1 MTTVDITLR
10 VNGATCT
17 GSPEARKTLADFLRD
32 DLNLT
37 GTHVGCEHGVCGA
50 CTVIVDG
57 RAVRSCL
64 MLAVQAAG
72 SEVTTIEGL
81 APDGGLG
88 TLQQAMWDSHSFQC
102 GFCTPGFV
110 MQAAAFLS
118 DHPDAGEQQIREAL
132 SGNICRC
139 TGYQSIIDG
148 VLLAAE
154 RTREALSEG
163 ATMTAIAAER
173 YTGAS
178 IKRSEDPRILTGAGR
193 YVDDIK
199 LPGMLHAAF
208 VRSPLAHGR
217 VLSVDVSAA
226 RTLPGVVAAL
236 TGADLETMTVPGP
249 DALMALLSWAGPTPE
264 FTLLATDKVRF
275 MGDPV
280 AIVIAESRYLAEDG
294 CELVEV
300 EYDDL
305 PPVMNAAFALDPSSP
320 PLFANLGDNIARP
333 HSRSEFGDVSGTFA
347 NADRI
352 IDFHID
358 VHRHQNVPMEGRACI
373 ASYDAGLGV
382 MTVYAA
388 TQSVHV
394 SRIAVAMRLG
404 MEPDKVRVLAG
415 DIGGSFGL
423 KIGASREELAV
434 AAASRLVGQ
443 PVKWIEDRGE
453 NLTASGQAREESF
466 DVRAAVSNDG
476 DLLGLDVKMVI
487 DTGSYPGMGAMLPA
501 TIEAML
507 PGPYKLAAL
516 GFESTAVT
524 TNKAC
529 YVAYRGPWASE
540 TFVRER
546 VLDLIAKD
554 AGLDPVEIRLRN
566 VAPRTDPPALM
577 ITGRPLAGVTTRESL
592 ERIGQLVDFPA
603 FRRRQAEARAQGR
616 FLGIGV
622 ATFIEAAPGPRS
634 PEGSSGPMGTESMR
648 LRLEEDGIVALFTGQ
663 MPHGQSHQTTLAQIA
678 ADEFGVPF
686 EQVRI
691 VVGDTDVVPFGLTG
705 GSRSATMTGGVALH
719 GARQL
724 KAKVLDFAAHLM
736 EASAQDLL
744 ITDGNVWV
752 RGDPASA
759 IAVTEVARRAAS
771 GQFGAGVDA
780 ELEVEATFDGGE
792 GGWSGGTHCAI
803 VDVDV
808 ETGIVKVERYVAVE
822 DCGALINPAVVEG
835 QIRGGIAQGIGA
847 VLLERSA
854 YGEDGSFQSS
864 TFMDYLMPTACDV
877 PRIEIEHLE
886 TVPLD
891 ADVNFRGVGEGGM
904 IVAPPTVVN
913 AIEDALSPFGVRI
926 YEQHLP
932 PARILELIAAAD
944 SGR

>member
-1 MTTVDITLR
+1 M
-10 VNGATCT
+10 A
-17 GSPEARKTLADFLRD
+17 
-32 DLNLT
+32 
-37 GTHVGCEHGVCGA
+37 
-50 CTVIVDG
+50 
-57 RAVRSCL
+57 
-64 MLAVQAAG
+64 Q
-72 SEVTTIEGL
+72 
-81 APDGGLG
+81 
-88 TLQQAMWDSHSFQC
+88 
-102 GFCTPGFV
+102 
-110 MQAAAFLS
+110 
-118 DHPDAGEQQIREAL
+118 
-132 SGNICRC
+132 
-139 TGYQSIIDG
+139 
-148 VLLAAE
+148 
-154 RTREALSEG
+154 
-163 ATMTAIAAER
+163 IAAER

-208 VRSPLAHGR
+208 ARSPLAHGR

-226 RTLPGVVAAL
+226 QALPGVVAVL
-236 TGADLETMTVPGP
+236 TGADLEAMTVPGP
-249 DALMALLSWAGPTPE
+249 DPLMALLGWAGPTPE

-300 EYDDL
+300 DYDDL
-305 PPVMNAAFALDPSSP
+305 PPVVDAAFALDPNSP

-333 HSRSEFGDVSGTFA
+333 HSRHEFGDVAGTFA
-347 NADRI
+347 QADRV
-352 IDFHID
+352 IDVHID
-358 VHRHQNVPMEGRACI
+358 VHRHQNVPMEGRACV
-373 ASYDAGLGV
+373 ASWEAGRAA

-388 TQSVHV
+388 TQSVHIT
-394 SRIAVAMRLG
+394 RTGVATRLG
-404 MEPDKVRVLAG
+404 LEPDQVRVLAG

-434 AAASRLVGQ
+434 AAASRHLGR
-443 PVKWIEDRGE
+443 PVKWVEDRGE
-453 NLTASGQAREESF
+453 NLIASGQAREESF
-466 DVRAAVSNDG
+466 DVLAAVSDDG

-487 DTGSYPGMGAMLPA
+487 DTGAYPGMGTMVPD
-501 TIEAML
+501 IMQAML
-507 PGPYKLAAL
+507 PGPYKLEAL
-516 GFESTAVT
+516 GFESTAAI
-524 TNKAC
+524 TNKAS

-554 AGLDPVEIRLRN
+554 LGLDPVEIRLRN
-566 VAPRTDPPALM
+566 LAARTEPPAVM
-577 ITGRPLAGVTTRESL
+577 ITGRPLVGVTTNESL
-592 ERIGQLVDFPA
+592 ERVAQMVDFPA
-603 FRRRQAEARAQGR
+603 FRRRQAEARVLGR
-616 FLGIGV
+616 YLGMGV
-622 ATFIEAAPGPRS
+622 ATFIEAAPGPR
-634 PEGSSGPMGTESMR
+634 GPDGALGNESMR

-686 EQVRI
+686 EQVRV
-691 VVGDTDVVPFGLTG
+691 VVGDSAVVPFGLTG

-724 KAKVLDFAAHLM
+724 KAKVLDFAAYLM
-736 EASAQDLL
+736 EVSAQDLL
-744 ITDGNVWV
+744 ITDGSVWV

-759 IAVTEVARRAAS
+759 IAVSEVARRAAS
-771 GQFGAGVDA
+771 GQFGADVEA
-780 ELEVEATFDGGE
+780 AFEVEATFDGGE

-803 VDVDV
+803 VEVDA

-854 YGEDGSFQSS
+854 YAEDGSFQSA

-904 IVAPPTVVN
+904 IIAPPTVVN

-944 SGR
+944 SGQ

>member
-1 MTTVDITLR
+1 MT
-10 VNGATCT
+10 G
-17 GSPEARKTLADFLRD
+17 
-32 DLNLT
+32 
-37 GTHVGCEHGVCGA
+37 
-50 CTVIVDG
+50 IV
-57 RAVRSCL
+57 
-64 MLAVQAAG
+64 
-72 SEVTTIEGL
+72 
-81 APDGGLG
+81 
-88 TLQQAMWDSHSFQC
+88 
-102 GFCTPGFV
+102 
-110 MQAAAFLS
+110 
-118 DHPDAGEQQIREAL
+118 
-132 SGNICRC
+132 
-139 TGYQSIIDG
+139 
-148 VLLAAE
+148 
-154 RTREALSEG
+154 
-163 ATMTAIAAER
+163 AER

-199 LPGMLHAAF
+199 LPRMLHAAF
-208 VRSPLAHGR
+208 VRSPLAHAR

-226 RTLPGVVAAL
+226 RALPGVVAAF
-236 TGADLETMTVPGP
+236 TGAELEAMTVPGP
-249 DALMALLSWAGPTPE
+249 DALMALMGWAGPTPE

-275 MGDPV
+275 VGDPV

-294 CELVEV
+294 CELAEV

-305 PPVMNAAFALDPSSP
+305 PPVANAAFALDPGSP

-333 HSRSEFGDVSGTFA
+333 HSRKQYGDVSGTFA
-347 NADRI
+347 DADRV

-358 VHRHQNVPMEGRACI
+358 VHRHQNVPMEGRGCV
-373 ASYDAGLGV
+373 ASYDADLG
-382 MTVYAA
+382 TLTIHAA

-394 SRIAVAMRLG
+394 SKIAVAMRLG
-404 MEPDKVRVLAG
+404 MEQDKVRALAG

-434 AAASRLVGQ
+434 AAASRDLGR
-443 PVKWIEDRGE
+443 PVKWVEDRGE

-476 DLLGLDVKMVI
+476 DLLGLDVNAII
-487 DTGSYPGMGAMLPA
+487 DTGAYPGMGAMVPD
-501 TIEAML
+501 IMEAML

-524 TNKAC
+524 TNKAS

-546 VLDLIAKD
+546 VLDLVAKD
-554 AGLDPVEIRLRN
+554 LGIDPLEIRLRN
-566 VAPRTDPPALM
+566 AAPRTDPPASM
-577 ITGRPLAGVTTRESL
+577 VTGRPLVGVTTRESL
-592 ERIGQLVDFPA
+592 ERVAQLVDIPA
-603 FRRRQAEARAQGR
+603 FRRRQAEARAHGR
-616 FLGIGV
+616 YLGIGV
-622 ATFIEAAPGPRS
+622 ATFIEAAPGPRE
-634 PEGSSGPMGTESMR
+634 PGGPSGPMGMESMR
-648 LRLEEDGIVALFTGQ
+648 LRLEEDGIVVLFTGQ

-686 EQVRI
+686 DQVRV

-724 KAKVLDFAAHLM
+724 KVKVLDFASNLM

-759 IAVTEVARRAAS
+759 IPVSEVARRAAS
-771 GQFGAGVDA
+771 GDFGTGVDA
-780 ELEVEATFDGGE
+780 SLEVEAAFDGGE
-792 GGWSGGTHCAI
+792 GGWSGGSHCAI
-803 VDVDV
+803 VEVDV
-808 ETGIVKVERYVAVE
+808 ETGLVKVERYVVAE

-854 YGEDGSFQSS
+854 YDEDGNCQSA
-864 TFMDYLMPTACDV
+864 TFMDYLLPTSCDI

-904 IVAPPTVVN
+904 IVTPPTVVN

-944 SGR
+944 SSQ

>member
-1 MTTVDITLR
+1 
-10 VNGATCT
+10 
-17 GSPEARKTLADFLRD
+17 
-32 DLNLT
+32 
-37 GTHVGCEHGVCGA
+37 
-50 CTVIVDG
+50 
-57 RAVRSCL
+57 
-64 MLAVQAAG
+64 
-72 SEVTTIEGL
+72 
-81 APDGGLG
+81 
-88 TLQQAMWDSHSFQC
+88 
-102 GFCTPGFV
+102 
-110 MQAAAFLS
+110 
-118 DHPDAGEQQIREAL
+118 
-132 SGNICRC
+132 
-139 TGYQSIIDG
+139 
-148 VLLAAE
+148 
-154 RTREALSEG
+154 
-163 ATMTAIAAER
+163 MTAIAAER

-193 YVDDIK
+193 YVDDVK

-208 VRSPLAHGR
+208 VRSPLAHAR

-226 RTLPGVVAAL
+226 RALPGVVSVL
-236 TGADLETMTVPGP
+236 TGADLEAMTIPGP
-249 DALMALLSWAGPTPE
+249 DVLMALMGWAGPTPE

-280 AIVIAESRYLAEDG
+280 AVVIAESRYLAEDG
-294 CELVEV
+294 CDLVEA

-305 PPVMNAAFALDPSSP
+305 PPVVNAAFALDPSSP

-333 HSRSEFGDVSGTFA
+333 RSRSEFGDVSGTFA
-347 NADRI
+347 DADRI
-352 IDFHID
+352 FDFHID
-358 VHRHQNVPMEGRACI
+358 VHRHQNVPMEGRGCV
-373 ASYDAGLGV
+373 ASYDADQGV
-382 MTVYAA
+382 MTHYAA
-388 TQSVHV
+388 TQGVHV
-394 SRIAVAMRLG
+394 SRIAIATRLG
-404 MEPDKVRVLAG
+404 LERDKVRVLAG

-434 AAASRLVGQ
+434 AAASRHLGR
-443 PVKWIEDRGE
+443 PVKWVEDRGE

-466 DVRAAVSNDG
+466 DVRVAVSNDG

-487 DTGSYPGMGAMLPA
+487 DTGSYPGLGTMVPDIMQ
-501 TIEAML
+501 AML

-516 GFESTAVT
+516 GFESTAAI
-524 TNKAC
+524 TNKAP

-554 AGLDPVEIRLRN
+554 LGLDPVEIRLRN

-577 ITGRPLAGVTTRESL
+577 ITGRPLAGVTSKESL
-592 ERIGQLVDFPA
+592 ERVAQLVDFAA

-616 FLGIGV
+616 YLGIGM

-634 PEGSSGPMGTESMR
+634 PGGSSGPTGKESMR

-686 EQVRI
+686 EQVRVI
-691 VVGDTDVVPFGLTG
+691 VGDTDVVPFGLTG
-705 GSRSATMTGGVALH
+705 GSRSATMAGGVALH

-724 KAKVLDFAAHLM
+724 KAKVLDFAAYLM
-736 EASAQDLL
+736 ETSAQDLL

-752 RGDPASA
+752 RGDPESA
-759 IAVTEVARRAAS
+759 ITVSEVARRAAS
-771 GQFGAGVDA
+771 GQLGADVDA

-792 GGWSGGTHCAI
+792 GGWSGGTHCA
-803 VDVDV
+803 VVEVDV
-808 ETGIVKVERYVAVE
+808 ETGIVKVERYVAAE

-835 QIRGGIAQGIGA
+835 QIRGGVAQGIGA

-854 YGEDGSFQSS
+854 YGEDGSFQSA
-864 TFMDYLMPTACDV
+864 TFMDYLMPTTCDV
-877 PRIEIEHLE
+877 PRIEIEHLQ

-913 AIEDALSPFGVRI
+913 AIEDALAPFGVRI

-932 PARILELIAAAD
+932 PVRILELIAAAD
-944 SGR
+944 PAVYAGQSAGHLL

>member
-1 MTTVDITLR
+1 M
-10 VNGATCT
+10 A
-17 GSPEARKTLADFLRD
+17 
-32 DLNLT
+32 
-37 GTHVGCEHGVCGA
+37 
-50 CTVIVDG
+50 
-57 RAVRSCL
+57 
-64 MLAVQAAG
+64 
-72 SEVTTIEGL
+72 
-81 APDGGLG
+81 
-88 TLQQAMWDSHSFQC
+88 
-102 GFCTPGFV
+102 
-110 MQAAAFLS
+110 
-118 DHPDAGEQQIREAL
+118 
-132 SGNICRC
+132 
-139 TGYQSIIDG
+139 
-148 VLLAAE
+148 
-154 RTREALSEG
+154 
-163 ATMTAIAAER
+163 AIAAER

-208 VRSPLAHGR
+208 VRSPLAHAR
-217 VLSVDVSAA
+217 VISVDVSAA
-226 RTLPGVVAAL
+226 RALPGVVAVL

-249 DALMALLSWAGPTPE
+249 DALMALMGWAGPTPE
-264 FTLLATDKVRF
+264 FTLLATDKVRLV
-275 MGDPV
+275 GDPV
-280 AIVIAESRYLAEDG
+280 AVVVAESRYVAEDG

-305 PPVMNAAFALDPSSP
+305 PPVVTAAFALDPGSP
-320 PLFANLGDNIARP
+320 PVFDNLGDNIGRP
-333 HSRSEFGDVSGTFA
+333 YSRTEFGDVSATFA
-347 NADRI
+347 KADRV

-373 ASYDAGLGV
+373 ASYDADLGV
-382 MTVYAA
+382 MTIYAA

-394 SRIAVAMRLG
+394 SRIAVATRLG
-404 MEPDKVRVLAG
+404 IPPDKVRVLAG

-434 AAASRLVGQ
+434 AAASRLVGR
-443 PVKWIEDRGE
+443 PVKWVEDRGE
-453 NLTASGQAREESF
+453 NLTSSGQAREESF
-466 DVRAAVSNDG
+466 DVRAAVSDDG
-476 DLLGLDVKMVI
+476 DLLGLDVAMVV
-487 DTGSYPGMGAMLPA
+487 DTGSYPGMGVMVPD
-501 TIEAML
+501 IMSAML
-507 PGPYKLAAL
+507 PGPYKLAAM
-516 GFESTAVT
+516 GFASTAAI
-524 TNKAC
+524 TNKAS

-546 VLDLIAKD
+546 VLDLVAKD
-554 AGLDPVEIRLRN
+554 LGLDPFEIRLRN
-566 VAPRTDPPALM
+566 VAPRTDPPAVM
-577 ITGRPLAGVTTRESL
+577 ITGRPLVGVTSKESL
-592 ERIGQLVDFPA
+592 ERVAELADFPE
-603 FRRRQAEARAQGR
+603 FRRRQAQMRAQGR
-616 FLGIGV
+616 YLGIGV

-634 PEGSSGPMGTESMR
+634 PEGSGGGPMGNESMR
-648 LRLEEDGIVALFTGQ
+648 LRLEEDGIVVLFTGQ

-686 EQVRI
+686 EQVRV

-759 IAVTEVARRAAS
+759 ITVREVARLAAS
-771 GQFGAGVDA
+771 GAQFDGDVDTK
-780 ELEVEATFDGGE
+780 LEVVATFDGGE

-803 VDVDV
+803 VEVDV
-808 ETGIVKVERYVAVE
+808 ETGLVQVERYIVAE

-835 QIRGGIAQGIGA
+835 QIRGGVAQGIGA

-854 YGEDGSFQSS
+854 YGEDGNFQSA
-864 TFMDYLMPTACDV
+864 TFMDYLMPTTCDV

-904 IVAPPTVVN
+904 IVAPPTIVN

-932 PARILELIAAAD
+932 PARILELMAGAAA
-944 SGR
+944 GR

>member
-1 MTTVDITLR
+1 
-10 VNGATCT
+10 
-17 GSPEARKTLADFLRD
+17 
-32 DLNLT
+32 
-37 GTHVGCEHGVCGA
+37 
-50 CTVIVDG
+50 
-57 RAVRSCL
+57 
-64 MLAVQAAG
+64 
-72 SEVTTIEGL
+72 
-81 APDGGLG
+81 
-88 TLQQAMWDSHSFQC
+88 
-102 GFCTPGFV
+102 
-110 MQAAAFLS
+110 
-118 DHPDAGEQQIREAL
+118 
-132 SGNICRC
+132 
-139 TGYQSIIDG
+139 
-148 VLLAAE
+148 
-154 RTREALSEG
+154 
-163 ATMTAIAAER
+163 MTAIAAER

-178 IKRSEDPRILTGAGR
+178 IKRSEDPRILTGTGR

-208 VRSPLAHGR
+208 VRSPLPHAR
-217 VLSVDVSAA
+217 VISVDASAA
-226 RTLPGVVAAL
+226 RALPGVVAVL
-236 TGADLETMTVPGP
+236 TGADLEAMTVPGP
-249 DALMALLSWAGPTPE
+249 DPLLSLMGWKGPSPE
-264 FTLLATDKVRF
+264 FTLLATDKVRLV
-275 MGDPV
+275 GDPV
-280 AIVIAESRYLAEDG
+280 AVVVAESRYLAEDG

-305 PPVMNAAFALDPSSP
+305 PPVVTAAFALDPDSP
-320 PLFANLGDNIARP
+320 PLFANLGDNVARP
-333 HSRSEFGDVSGTFA
+333 HSRTEFGDVAGTFA
-347 NADRI
+347 DADRTY
-352 IDFHID
+352 DFHID

-373 ASYDAGLGV
+373 ASFDADAGV

-388 TQSVHV
+388 TQSVHL
-394 SRIAVAMRLG
+394 SKAVFAMRLG
-404 MEPDKVRVLAG
+404 VEPGQVRVLAG

-434 AAASRLVGQ
+434 GAASRHLGR
-443 PVKWIEDRGE
+443 PVKWVEDRGE
-453 NLTASGQAREESF
+453 NLTVSGQAREESF

-476 DLLGLDVKMVI
+476 DLLGLDVAMVV
-487 DTGSYPGMGAMLPA
+487 DTGSYPGMGVMVPD
-501 TIEAML
+501 IVQGML
-507 PGPYKLAAL
+507 PGPYKLAAM
-516 GFESTAVT
+516 GFESTAAI
-524 TNKAC
+524 TNKAP

-546 VLDLIAKD
+546 VLDLIAREL
-554 AGLDPVEIRLRN
+554 GLDPVEIRLRN
-566 VAPRTDPPALM
+566 FAPRTDPPAMM
-577 ITGRPLAGVTTRESL
+577 ITGRPLVGVTSKESL
-592 ERIGQLVDFPA
+592 ERIARLVDFPA
-603 FRRRQAEARAQGR
+603 FRRRQAQAREQGR
-616 FLGIGV
+616 YLGIGV

-634 PEGSSGPMGTESMR
+634 PGGPSGPMGLESMR
-648 LRLEEDGIVALFTGQ
+648 LRLGEDGFVVLFTGQ
-663 MPHGQSHQTTLAQIA
+663 MPHGQGHQTTLAQIA

-686 EQVRI
+686 EQVRV

-759 IAVTEVARRAAS
+759 IAVSEIAARAAS
-771 GQFGAGVDA
+771 GQFGAEVDA
-780 ELEVEATFDGGE
+780 NLEVQATFDGGE

-803 VDVDV
+803 VEVDA
-808 ETGIVKVERYVAVE
+808 ETGLVKVERYVAAE

-835 QIRGGIAQGIGA
+835 QIRGGVAQGIGA

-854 YGEDGSFQSS
+854 YGEDGVFQSA
-864 TFMDYLMPTACDV
+864 TFMDYLMPTTCDV

-932 PARILELIAAAD
+932 PARILELMAAF
-944 SGR
+944 SGRGARAGDGEGV

>member
-1 MTTVDITLR
+1 
-10 VNGATCT
+10 
-17 GSPEARKTLADFLRD
+17 
-32 DLNLT
+32 
-37 GTHVGCEHGVCGA
+37 
-50 CTVIVDG
+50 
-57 RAVRSCL
+57 
-64 MLAVQAAG
+64 
-72 SEVTTIEGL
+72 
-81 APDGGLG
+81 
-88 TLQQAMWDSHSFQC
+88 
-102 GFCTPGFV
+102 
-110 MQAAAFLS
+110 
-118 DHPDAGEQQIREAL
+118 
-132 SGNICRC
+132 
-139 TGYQSIIDG
+139 
-148 VLLAAE
+148 
-154 RTREALSEG
+154 
-163 ATMTAIAAER
+163 MTATAAER

-208 VRSPLAHGR
+208 VRSPMAHAQ
-217 VLSVDVSAA
+217 VVSVDVSAA
-226 RTLPGVVAAL
+226 QAVPGVVAVL
-236 TGADLETMTVPGP
+236 TGADLEAMTVPAP
-249 DALMALLSWAGPTPE
+249 DPLLAMFGTGGPTPE

-275 MGDPV
+275 VGDPV
-280 AIVIAESRYLAEDG
+280 AIIIAESRYLAEDG
-294 CELVEV
+294 AELVEV

-305 PPVMNAAFALDPSSP
+305 VPVMNAAFALDPSSP
-320 PLFANLGDNIARP
+320 PLFVNLGDNIARL
-333 HSRSEFGDVSGTFA
+333 HSRNEFGDVASTFA
-347 NADRI
+347 HADHV

-358 VHRHQNVPMEGRACI
+358 VHRHQNVPMEGRGCV
-373 ASYDAGLGV
+373 ASWDADLGI

-394 SRIAVAMRLG
+394 TRNGVAARLDIEG
-404 MEPDKVRVLAG
+404 DKVHVLAG

-434 AAASRLVGQ
+434 AAASRHLGR
-443 PVKWIEDRGE
+443 PVKWVEDRGE

-487 DTGSYPGMGAMLPA
+487 DTGAYPGMGMGAMVPD
-501 TIEAML
+501 IMQAML

-516 GFESTAVT
+516 GFESTGAI
-524 TNKAC
+524 TNKAT

-546 VLDLIAKD
+546 VLNLIAKD
-554 AGLDPVEIRLRN
+554 LGLDPVEIRLRN
-566 VAPRTDPPALM
+566 VAARTNPPASM
-577 ITGRPLAGVTTRESL
+577 ITGQRLVGVTTSESL
-592 ERIGQLVDFPA
+592 ERVTQIVDLPG

-616 FLGIGV
+616 YLGIGV

-634 PEGSSGPMGTESMR
+634 PEAADGGLGLESMR
-648 LRLEEDGIVALFTGQ
+648 LRLTDDGIVALFTGQ

-686 EQVRI
+686 EQVRVI
-691 VVGDTDVVPFGLTG
+691 VGDSAVVPFGLTG

-724 KAKVLDFAAHLM
+724 KAKVLDFAARLM
-736 EASAQDLL
+736 EASSQDLL

-752 RGDPASA
+752 RGDPESA
-759 IAVTEVARRAAS
+759 IAVTEVARRAAT
-771 GQFGAGVDA
+771 GQFDADVDA
-780 ELEVEATFDGGE
+780 TLEVEATYDGGE
-792 GGWSGGTHCAI
+792 GGWSGGTHCA
-803 VDVDV
+803 VVEVDV

-854 YGEDGSFQSS
+854 YGEDGSFQSA

-932 PARILELIAAAD
+932 PARILELIATAD
-944 SGR
+944 QGE

>member
-1 MTTVDITLR
+1 
-10 VNGATCT
+10 
-17 GSPEARKTLADFLRD
+17 
-32 DLNLT
+32 
-37 GTHVGCEHGVCGA
+37 
-50 CTVIVDG
+50 
-57 RAVRSCL
+57 
-64 MLAVQAAG
+64 
-72 SEVTTIEGL
+72 
-81 APDGGLG
+81 
-88 TLQQAMWDSHSFQC
+88 
-102 GFCTPGFV
+102 
-110 MQAAAFLS
+110 
-118 DHPDAGEQQIREAL
+118 
-132 SGNICRC
+132 
-139 TGYQSIIDG
+139 
-148 VLLAAE
+148 
-154 RTREALSEG
+154 
-163 ATMTAIAAER
+163 MTAIAAER

-208 VRSPLAHGR
+208 VRSPLAHAR
-217 VLSVDVSAA
+217 VISVDAEAA
-226 RTLPGVVAAL
+226 RALPGVVAVL

-249 DALMALLSWAGPTPE
+249 DTLMALMGWAGPTPE
-264 FTLLATDKVRF
+264 FTLLATDKVRLV
-275 MGDPV
+275 GDPV
-280 AIVIAESRYLAEDG
+280 AVVIAESRYVAEDG

-305 PPVMNAAFALDPSSP
+305 PPVANAAFALDPSSP

-333 HSRSEFGDVSGTFA
+333 HSRTEFGDVAGTFA
-347 NADRI
+347 DADRVY
-352 IDFHID
+352 DFHID
-358 VHRHQNVPMEGRACI
+358 VHRHQNVPMEGRGCV
-373 ASYDAGLGV
+373 ASYDADLGV
-382 MTVYAA
+382 MTVIAA

-394 SRIAVAMRLG
+394 SRLAVATRLG
-404 MEPDKVRVLAG
+404 IAPDKVRVLAG

-423 KIGASREELAV
+423 KIGASREELAA
-434 AAASRLVGQ
+434 AAASRLVGR
-443 PVKWIEDRGE
+443 PVKWVEDRGE
-453 NLTASGQAREESF
+453 NLTVSGQAREESF
-466 DVRAAVSNDG
+466 DVRAAVSHDG
-476 DLLGLDVKMVI
+476 DLLGLDVKMII
-487 DTGSYPGMGAMLPA
+487 DTGSYPGLGVTVPDIMQG
-501 TIEAML
+501 ML
-507 PGPYKLAAL
+507 PGPYKLAAM
-516 GFESTAVT
+516 GFESTAAI
-524 TNKAC
+524 TNKAP

-546 VLDLIAKD
+546 VLDLIAKEL
-554 AGLDPVEIRLRN
+554 GLDPVEIRLRN

-577 ITGRPLAGVTTRESL
+577 ITGRPLVGVTSKESL
-592 ERIGQLVDFPA
+592 ERVAELVDLPA
-603 FRRRQAEARAQGR
+603 FRRRQAQARAQGR
-616 FLGIGV
+616 YLGIGV

-634 PEGSSGPMGTESMR
+634 PEGPSGPMGMESMR

-686 EQVRI
+686 EQVRV

-705 GSRSATMTGGVALH
+705 GSRSATMTGGVTLH

-724 KAKVLDFAAHLM
+724 KAKVLDFAALLM

-759 IAVTEVARRAAS
+759 IAVSEVAARAAS
-771 GQFGAGVDA
+771 GQFGAGSGVD
-780 ELEVEATFDGGE
+780 LEVQATYDGGE

-803 VDVDV
+803 VEVDA

-835 QIRGGIAQGIGA
+835 QIRGGVAQGIGA

-854 YGEDGSFQSS
+854 YGEDGNFQSA
-864 TFMDYLMPTACDV
+864 TFMDYLMPTTCDV

-904 IVAPPTVVN
+904 IVTPPTVVN
-913 AIEDALSPFGVRI
+913 AIEDALTPFGVRI

-932 PARILELIAAAD
+932 PARILELIAAVD
-944 SGR
+944 SNR

>member
-1 MTTVDITLR
+1 
-10 VNGATCT
+10 
-17 GSPEARKTLADFLRD
+17 
-32 DLNLT
+32 
-37 GTHVGCEHGVCGA
+37 
-50 CTVIVDG
+50 
-57 RAVRSCL
+57 
-64 MLAVQAAG
+64 
-72 SEVTTIEGL
+72 
-81 APDGGLG
+81 
-88 TLQQAMWDSHSFQC
+88 
-102 GFCTPGFV
+102 
-110 MQAAAFLS
+110 
-118 DHPDAGEQQIREAL
+118 
-132 SGNICRC
+132 
-139 TGYQSIIDG
+139 
-148 VLLAAE
+148 
-154 RTREALSEG
+154 
-163 ATMTAIAAER
+163 MTAIAAER

-178 IKRSEDPRILTGAGR
+178 VKRSEDPRILTGAGR

-217 VLSVDVSAA
+217 VLSVDASAA
-226 RTLPGVVAAL
+226 RALPGVVAAF
-236 TGADLETMTVPGP
+236 TGAEMEAMTVPGP
-249 DALMALLSWAGPTPE
+249 DALMALMGWSGPTPQ

-275 MGDPV
+275 AGDPV
-280 AIVIAESRYLAEDG
+280 AVVIAESRYLAEDG

-300 EYDDL
+300 EYDEL
-305 PPVMNAAFALDPSSP
+305 PPVTDAAFALDPGSP

-333 HSRSEFGDVSGTFA
+333 HSRSEFGDVSAAFA
-347 NADRI
+347 QADRVT
-352 IDFHID
+352 DFHID
-358 VHRHQNVPMEGRACI
+358 VHRHQNVPMEGRGCV
-373 ASYDAGLGV
+373 ASYDAGLGA

-394 SRIAVAMRLG
+394 TKIAIAMRLG
-404 MEPDKVRVLAG
+404 LEQDKVRVLAG

-434 AAASRLVGQ
+434 AAASRTIGR
-443 PVKWIEDRGE
+443 PVKWVEDRSE

-466 DVRAAVSNDG
+466 DVRAAVSIDG

-487 DTGSYPGMGAMLPA
+487 DTGSYPGMGAMVPG
-501 TIEAML
+501 TVEAML

-546 VLDLIAKD
+546 VLDLIARD
-554 AGLDPVEIRLRN
+554 LGLDPLEIRLRN
-566 VAPRTDPPALM
+566 VAPRTDPPAIM
-577 ITGRPLAGVTTRESL
+577 ITGRPLVGVTTRESL
-592 ERIGQLVDFPA
+592 ERVAQLVDFPA
-603 FRRRQAEARAQGR
+603 FRRRQAEERARGR
-616 FLGIGV
+616 YLGIGV

-634 PEGSSGPMGTESMR
+634 PGGPSGPMGIESMR

-686 EQVRI
+686 EQVRV
-691 VVGDTDVVPFGLTG
+691 VVGDTDTVPFGLTG

-724 KAKVLDFAAHLM
+724 KAKVLACASYLM
-736 EASAQDLL
+736 EASAHDLQ
-744 ITDGNVWV
+744 IIDGHVGV

-759 IAVTEVARRAAS
+759 IAVGEVARRAAA
-771 GQFGAGVDA
+771 GEAGAEADA
-780 ELEVEATFDGGE
+780 KLEVEAAFDGGE
-792 GGWSGGTHCAI
+792 GGWSGGSHCAI
-803 VDVDV
+803 VDVDI
-808 ETGIVKVERYVAVE
+808 ETGLVRMERYIAVE
-822 DCGALINPAVVEG
+822 DCGALINPAIVEG
-835 QIRGGIAQGIGA
+835 QIRGGVAQGIGA

-854 YGEDGSFQSS
+854 YDRDGNCQSA
-864 TFMDYLMPTACDV
+864 TFMDYLVPTACDV

-904 IVAPPTVVN
+904 IVAPPTLVN

-932 PARILELIAAAD
+932 PSRILELISAPD
-944 SGR
+944 SGQ

>member
-1 MTTVDITLR
+1 M
-10 VNGATCT
+10 A
-17 GSPEARKTLADFLRD
+17 
-32 DLNLT
+32 
-37 GTHVGCEHGVCGA
+37 
-50 CTVIVDG
+50 
-57 RAVRSCL
+57 
-64 MLAVQAAG
+64 
-72 SEVTTIEGL
+72 
-81 APDGGLG
+81 
-88 TLQQAMWDSHSFQC
+88 
-102 GFCTPGFV
+102 
-110 MQAAAFLS
+110 
-118 DHPDAGEQQIREAL
+118 
-132 SGNICRC
+132 
-139 TGYQSIIDG
+139 
-148 VLLAAE
+148 
-154 RTREALSEG
+154 
-163 ATMTAIAAER
+163 AIAAER

-226 RTLPGVVAAL
+226 RELPGVVTVL
-236 TGADLETMTVPGP
+236 TGADVEAMTVPGP
-249 DALMALLSWAGPTPE
+249 DALMALMGWAGPTPQ
-264 FTLLATDKVRF
+264 FTLLATDKVRLV
-275 MGDPV
+275 GDPV
-280 AIVIAESRYLAEDG
+280 AVVIAESRYLAEDG

-305 PPVMNAAFALDPSSP
+305 PPVANAAFALDPGSP

-333 HSRSEFGDVSGTFA
+333 HARKEFGDVSGTFA
-347 NADRI
+347 NADRV
-352 IDFHID
+352 IDYHID
-358 VHRHQNVPMEGRACI
+358 VHRHQNVPMEGRGCV
-373 ASYDAGLGV
+373 ASYDADLGV
-382 MTVYAA
+382 LTVHAA

-394 SRIAVAMRLG
+394 TRIAIAMRLG
-404 MEPDKVRVLAG
+404 IEAEKVRVLAG

-434 AAASRLVGQ
+434 AAASRNLGR
-443 PVKWIEDRGE
+443 PVKWVEDRGE
-453 NLTASGQAREESF
+453 NLTVSGQAREESF

-476 DLLGLDVKMVI
+476 DLLGLDVTMVI
-487 DTGSYPGMGAMLPA
+487 DTGSYPGMGAMVPD
-501 TIEAML
+501 IMEAVL

-516 GFESTAVT
+516 GFESTAAI
-524 TNKAC
+524 TNKAS

-554 AGLDPVEIRLRN
+554 LGLDPVEIRLRN
-566 VAPRTDPPALM
+566 VAPRTDPPASM
-577 ITGRPLAGVTTRESL
+577 ITGRPLVGVTTKESL
-592 ERIGQLVDFPA
+592 ERVAGLVDVPA
-603 FRRRQAEARAQGR
+603 FRRRQAEARAHGR
-616 FLGIGV
+616 YLGIGV
-622 ATFIEAAPGPRS
+622 ATFIEAAPGPRP
-634 PEGSSGPMGTESMR
+634 PEGPSGPMGTESMR
-648 LRLEEDGIVALFTGQ
+648 LRLEEDGIVVLFTGQ

-686 EQVRI
+686 EQVRVI
-691 VVGDTDVVPFGLTG
+691 VGDTDVVPFGLTG
-705 GSRSATMTGGVALH
+705 GSRSATLTGGVALH

-724 KAKVLDFAAHLM
+724 KVKVLDFAAHLM
-736 EASAQDLL
+736 EVNAQDLL

-759 IAVTEVARRAAS
+759 VAVSEVARRAAS
-771 GQFGAGVDA
+771 GQFGADVDA
-780 ELEVEATFDGGE
+780 KLEVVATFDGGE

-803 VDVDV
+803 VEVDV
-808 ETGIVKVERYVAVE
+808 ETGLVKVERYVAVE

-835 QIRGGIAQGIGA
+835 QIRGGVAQGIGA

-854 YGEDGSFQSS
+854 YGEDGNFQSA

-932 PARILELIAAAD
+932 PARILELIATAD
-944 SGR
+944 QGQ

>member
-1 MTTVDITLR
+1 V
-10 VNGATCT
+10 A
-17 GSPEARKTLADFLRD
+17 
-32 DLNLT
+32 
-37 GTHVGCEHGVCGA
+37 
-50 CTVIVDG
+50 
-57 RAVRSCL
+57 
-64 MLAVQAAG
+64 
-72 SEVTTIEGL
+72 
-81 APDGGLG
+81 
-88 TLQQAMWDSHSFQC
+88 
-102 GFCTPGFV
+102 
-110 MQAAAFLS
+110 
-118 DHPDAGEQQIREAL
+118 
-132 SGNICRC
+132 
-139 TGYQSIIDG
+139 
-148 VLLAAE
+148 
-154 RTREALSEG
+154 
-163 ATMTAIAAER
+163 AIAAER

-208 VRSPLAHGR
+208 VRSPLAHAR

-226 RTLPGVVAAL
+226 RELPGVAAVL
-236 TGADLETMTVPGP
+236 TGAELEAMTVPGP
-249 DALMALLSWAGPTPE
+249 DALMALMGWQGPTPE
-264 FTLLATDKVRF
+264 FSLLATDKVRLV
-275 MGDPV
+275 GDPV
-280 AIVIAESRYLAEDG
+280 AVVIAESRYLAEDG

-305 PPVMNAAFALDPSSP
+305 PPVTNAAFALDPGSP
-320 PLFANLGDNIARP
+320 PLFVNLGDNIARP
-333 HSRSEFGDVSGTFA
+333 HSRKEFGDVSGTFA
-347 NADRI
+347 NADRVL
-352 IDFHID
+352 DFHID
-358 VHRHQNVPMEGRACI
+358 VHRHQNVPMEGRGCV
-373 ASYDAGLGV
+373 ASYDADLGV
-382 MTVYAA
+382 LTVYAA

-394 SRIAVAMRLG
+394 SRIAIAMRLG
-404 MEPDKVRVLAG
+404 IEAEKVRVLAG

-434 AAASRLVGQ
+434 AAAARHLGR
-443 PVKWIEDRGE
+443 PVKWVEDRGE

-476 DLLGLDVKMVI
+476 DLLGLDVTMVI
-487 DTGSYPGMGAMLPA
+487 DTGSYPGMGAMVPD
-501 TIEAML
+501 IMESML
-507 PGPYKLAAL
+507 PGPYKLAAF
-516 GFESTAVT
+516 GWESTAAI
-524 TNKAC
+524 TNKAS

-554 AGLDPVEIRLRN
+554 LGLDPVEIRLRN
-566 VAPRTDPPALM
+566 VAPLSDPPAMM
-577 ITGRPLAGVTTRESL
+577 ITGRPLVGVTTQESL
-592 ERIGQLVDFPA
+592 ERVALLADLPA
-603 FRRRQAEARAQGR
+603 FRRRQAEARAHGR
-616 FLGIGV
+616 HLGVGV
-622 ATFIEAAPGPRS
+622 ATFIEAAPGPRP
-634 PEGSSGPMGTESMR
+634 PEGPSGPMGTEAMR
-648 LRLEEDGIVALFTGQ
+648 LRLEEDGIVVLFTGQ
-663 MPHGQSHQTTLAQIA
+663 MPHGQSHQTTLAQVA

-686 EQVRI
+686 EQVRV

-759 IAVTEVARRAAS
+759 IAVSEVARRAAS
-771 GQFGAGVDA
+771 GQFGADVDA
-780 ELEVEATFDGGE
+780 NLEVQATFDGGE

-803 VDVDV
+803 VEVDV
-808 ETGIVKVERYVAVE
+808 ETGLVKVERYVAVE

-835 QIRGGIAQGIGA
+835 QIRGGVAQGIGA

-854 YGEDGSFQSS
+854 YGEDGNFQSA
-864 TFMDYLMPTACDV
+864 TFMDYLMPTTVDV

-944 SGR
+944 PGR